1 MADFLD
7 NIKNSAE
14 NKIGDIK
21 QSPVNTQGITIPS
34 APVAELVRVY
44 NLSNL
49 RPLNFSDTKY
59 DVASN
64 SNKYMNQVADKALYS
79 SVLGTPVFAN
89 LKFLAVEYI
98 DPKTGYH
105 KFTEELIFDTVLLTI
120 NQAKK
125 IIKTEIQGGDGTVK
139 EYIGLDD
146 YHVIINGII
155 CGGNGHYP
163 IDEVLSLKKMLDCPF
178 EIPIVN
184 TFLNAM
190 GIHYLVIDDYS
201 LPQEAGGYS
210 QQNFTINALSD
221 EPLEILIL

>member
-7 NIKNSAE
+7 NIKSSFD
-14 NKIGDIK
+14 NKVGDIK

-34 APVAELVRVY
+34 APIAELVRVY
-44 NLSNL
+44 NMSNI
-49 RPLNFSDTKY
+49 RPLNAADNKFE
-59 DVASN
+59 VASN
-64 SNKYMNQVADKALYS
+64 SNKYMNQSADPKLYN

-89 LKFLAVEYI
+89 LKFLSVSYVDA
-98 DPKTGYH
+98 KTGL
-105 KFTEELIFDTVLLTI
+105 KKTTDELVFDTVLLTI

-146 YHVIINGII
+146 YHVVINGII

-163 IDEVLSLKKMLDCPF
+163 MNEVLSLKKMLDCPF
-178 EIPIVN
+178 EIPVVC

-190 GIHYLVIDDYS
+190 DIHYLVVDDYS